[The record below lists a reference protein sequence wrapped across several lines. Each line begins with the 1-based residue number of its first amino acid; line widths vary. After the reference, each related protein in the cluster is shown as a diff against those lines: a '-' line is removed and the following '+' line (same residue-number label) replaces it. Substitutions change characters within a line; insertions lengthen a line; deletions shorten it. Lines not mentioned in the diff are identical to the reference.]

1 MKAVT
6 CARIQIER
14 VELLQFLDS
23 LHAGLIEW
31 SLSIKGMEHDA
42 LEEISQGHVVV
53 ISKGAQ
59 YLQEPLLETHPCL
72 DPYDR

>member
-1 MKAVT
+1 
-6 CARIQIER
+6 
-14 VELLQFLDS
+14 
-23 LHAGLIEW
+23 
-31 SLSIKGMEHDA
+31 
-42 LEEISQGHVVV
+42 VV